1 MRKIILLVLIAASLL
16 LISILAGCDKE
27 KIVESTEYIETTEY
41 IPLPPDTVIIIDT
54 VYSSDSVNITST
66 DTVYQINYVHDTV
79 YQNNTVHDTVFNTQ
93 YIYDTITTTQYVY
106 DTVFQTQYA
115 PNEFTAFGALQYY
128 TDPMVF
134 EFINSEFGLSDG
146 YIFYISAFQME
157 VTKQSSNVYDFYGY
171 IDYWTTDWSG
181 YYALEFYWRMT
192 YLGGDPANPN
202 NWQIAEP
209 PSGIST
215 RPGGIQLKEKNQ
227 TDIIR

>member
-1 MRKIILLVLIAASLL
+1 MRKSIFMIIIAAALL
-16 LISILAGCDKE
+16 LIAVLAGCDKE
-27 KIVESTEYIETTEY
+27 RIVESTEYIETTEY
-41 IPLPPDTVIIIDT
+41 VQLPPDTVTIVDT
-54 VYSSDSVNITST
+54 VFSSDSVNVHTTDTITVTHT
-66 DTVYQINYVHDTV
+66 DTVYQTNY
-79 YQNNTVHDTVFNTQ
+79 VHDTVFNTQ
-93 YIYDTITTTQYVY
+93 YVYDTITTTQYVY
-106 DTVFQTQYA
+106 DTVVQTSFA

-157 VTKQSSNVYDFYGY
+157 TTKQSSNVYDIYGY

-209 PSGIST
+209 PSGASNQT
-215 RPGGIQLKEKNQ
+215 GGIQLKEKNI